1 MSGFRADRESVALL
15 RASARALIDE
25 TISEPCWGLAHG
37 LAELIE
43 GLVSSSGKPA
53 EYFGKGGGH
62 VYGPEDVEFMPE
74 CCPACGEW
82 AGQHESWCS
91 HAHEGQAE
99 PAEGERPLHEFGC
112 CPVCH
117 QAGLLTFIG
126 PDDWFVCR
134 EHMIAWCAG
143 SGLFSAWQE
152 LTQEQHEA
160 NRALIERCE
169 RLGQPVCTCSSERSP
184 FESEQPEWLTRGPA
198 EPAGTFGGLVDRQVY
213 RLGDQLLEFCLE
225 GDEPNLYKLSGSGEY
240 YHAEGETCYYTY
252 ENGSWHACICTEY
265 EEGRWAFNGSVPV
278 RLSISELEP
287 VATSR
292 QALSEPAE
300 DAAAGELL
308 AWLDLSGLPPVP
320 PPEPPAR
327 KPTNWRF
334 DGPEGIEQIPLLG
347 LS

>member
-1 MSGFRADRESVALL
+1 MSSFRADREGVALL

-43 GLVSSSGKPA
+43 RLVSSSGKPA
-53 EYFGKGGGH
+53 EYFGKESGQ

-91 HAHEGQAE
+91 HTHEGQAE

-184 FESEQPEWLTRGPA
+184 FESEQPERLTRGPA
-198 EPAGTFGGLVDRQVY
+198 EPAGSGLLADGHVCRLGGLLFEFRIEYGAPILY
-213 RLGDQLLEFCLE
+213 RLSPE
-225 GDEPNLYKLSGSGEY
+225 GEY
-240 YHAEGETCYYTY
+240 YHAEGEICQYSYEGGSWFAYTY
-252 ENGSWHACICTEY
+252 TQY
-265 EEGRWAFNGSVPV
+265 EGEWDISD
-278 RLSISELEP
+278 RLQVSLSARDAEP

-292 QALSEPAE
+292 QALAE
-300 DAAAGELL
+300 AASLESLL
-308 AWLDLSGLPPVP
+308 TWLDLSGLPPVP

-334 DGPEGIEQIPLLG
+334 DGPEGGEQIPY
-347 LS
+347 